1 MQQIEGKFET
11 LNEEFT
17 ALEKRYEGVV
27 EENEKLRMQ
36 LTDKI
41 AEVVELYKGGS
52 DRLGG
57 DYGVILMQQI
67 NEKQRILA
75 EENSKL

>member
-1 MQQIEGKFET
+1 M
-11 LNEEFT
+11 
-17 ALEKRYEGVV
+17 
-27 EENEKLRMQ
+27 EENEKLRIQ

-41 AEVVELYKGGS
+41 AEVIELYKGGS

-67 NEKQRILA
+67 NEKQKILV
-75 EENSKL
+75 E